1 MMCTPTQGVW
11 QPAGC
16 VYCELVCVCVSL
28 VRVVIICPASTHTA
42 LVSSPSLTVLR
53 LSINQARTMDN
64 EDTGLLLVHPARHVC
79 KVQKISEAKR
89 DREADLGAPRE
100 LKGGWG
106 PYCRGLKS
114 VNTFLADPLLTV
126 ARTAPRGYVRL
137 FLFEVKSRITAAS
150 ALI

>member
-1 MMCTPTQGVW
+1 MSV
-11 QPAGC
+11 
-16 VYCELVCVCVSL
+16 LSL

-53 LSINQARTMDN
+53 LSINQSSANYGQR
-64 EDTGLLLVHPARHVC
+64 GHWALLVHPARHVC
-79 KVQKISEAKR
+79 NKVQKISEAKR